1 MNIIGWGQAVE
12 NNINWGQNGTND
24 INFGYIYEFSSFG
37 ETSLKKKLN

>member
-1 MNIIGWGQAVE
+1 MNTIGWGKAVE

-24 INFGYIYEFSSFG
+24 INFGYVYEFSSFG